1 MSLVKVLVFYEI
13 MLVVLMFTKALN
25 KHPEQASMHHSVG
38 EGLLETSRTGISALA
53 ILVAKLRGL

>member
-38 EGLLETSRTGISALA
+38 EGLLETS
-53 ILVAKLRGL
+53 